1 MSQKTTPTTPDPSKV
16 TSSPTRPTAVQT
28 ADPSST
34 TEPSFLQKT
43 IWELLDKIQ
52 ATNQPLP
59 SIRAVRSMVGS
70 GSMTT
75 ISDIVREWKLAHVPT
90 GTVMSGFDEATSK
103 QIVNAIWKY
112 ACPSLEKRI
121 EEERRICEEKIAIT
135 KTQAEKL
142 IETAQEELAEAKA
155 LKAAAKQKIDAA
167 RQAAKE
173 TVEKQRDEMAQLKG
187 LVKALENQNHQ
198 LIREKVQQEKA
209 VQKAIADKAAAEA
222 TLAAYRRMY
231 PLLEQTIDKRQES

>member
-1 MSQKTTPTTPDPSKV
+1 MSQKTTPAAPD
-16 TSSPTRPTAVQT
+16 SSPVSASPTAVQ
-28 ADPSST
+28 AAEPSSA
-34 TEPSFLQKT
+34 TEPSFLKKT
-43 IWELLDKIQ
+43 IWGLLDKIQ
-52 ATNQPLP
+52 AANQPLP

-90 GTVMSGFDEATSK
+90 GTVMSGFDETTSK
-103 QIVNAIWKY
+103 QIVDAIWKF

-135 KTQAEKL
+135 KAQVEKL

-155 LKAAAKQKIDAA
+155 LKAAAKEKIDAA

-198 LIREKVQQEKA
+198 LIREKAQQEKA
-209 VQKAIADKAAAEA
+209 VQKAVADKAAAEA

-231 PLLEQTIDKRQES
+231 PLLEQTLDKQAES